1 MLDLRRSLINHGQMK
16 KYILSLVVLCVS
28 VVAYAAPSDSDKNVT
43 DVAGKRQG
51 YWEITAGMKKLTGW
65 PSTTSVVEKGSYLN
79 SMKTGIWTEYYPTG
93 ITKSELTYVNNRPN
107 GPAKMYHEN
116 GKISEEGTWV
126 GTRWT
131 GPYKL
136 YYEDGT
142 PRQEFAYNTLGQR
155 DGGQKYYHPNG
166 KVAIEVNMKAG
177 KEEGVKKEYNTN
189 GELTQETYFNGG
201 NIDAAKTKTYEP
213 KKAESADAVKAP
225 EEKDQK
231 GVAPPVDA
239 GMKPNTGAFNGEGYW
254 ILYKNG
260 QITMKGTFAKRK
272 LVDGEE
278 RIYDKNGIL
287 IQVKLY
293 KGGKYVGDGP
303 LPTENAK

>member
-1 MLDLRRSLINHGQMK
+1 MK
-16 KYILSLVVLCVS
+16 KYILSLIVLCVTAS
-28 VVAYAAPSDSDKNVT
+28 FAIAQEKNVT
-43 DVAGKRQG
+43 DAAGKRQG
-51 YWEITAGMKKLTGW
+51 PWVITAGFKKLGPPWT
-65 PSTTSVVEKGSYLN
+65 PEQVVEEGTYTN
-79 SMKTGIWTEYYPTG
+79 SMKTGVWIEYYQNG
-93 ITKSELTYVNNRPN
+93 KKKSELTYVNNRPN

-116 GKISEEGTWV
+116 GNLSEEGTWV

-142 PRQEFAYNTLGQR
+142 PRQQFVYNNLGQR
-155 DGGQKYYHPNG
+155 DGAQTYYHPNG

-189 GELTQETYFNGG
+189 GELTTETYFNGG
-201 NIDAAKTKTYEP
+201 TIDVAKTKIYEP
-213 KKAESADAVKAP
+213 KKPESADAVKAP

-231 GVAPPVDA
+231 GTSPTVTSNEV
-239 GMKPNTGAFNGEGYW
+239 KPNTGTFNGEGYW

-260 QITMKGTFAKRK
+260 QITMKGTFAKKK
-272 LVDGEE
+272 LMDGEE
-278 RIYDKNGIL
+278 RVYDNNGIL

-303 LPTENAK
+303 LPVENKSK

>member
-1 MLDLRRSLINHGQMK
+1 MK
-16 KYILSLVVLCVS
+16 KFIFSLVVLCVS
-28 VVAYAAPSDSDKNVT
+28 LATAIAQTGDPATNQIDA
-43 DVAGKRQG
+43 AGKRQG
-51 YWEITAGMKKLTGW
+51 YWKITAADKKVTGF
-65 PSTTSVVEKGSYLN
+65 PSPSSIVEEGKYVN
-79 SMKTGIWTEYYPTG
+79 SMKTGIWIEYYPSGTK
-93 ITKSELTYVNNRPN
+93 KSELTYVNNRPN

-116 GKISEEGTWV
+116 GNLSEEGNWV

-136 YYEDGT
+136 YYEDGKI
-142 PRQEFAYNTLGQR
+142 RQEFNYNALGQR

-166 KVAIEVNMKAG
+166 KVAIEVNIKSG

-189 GELTQETYFNGG
+189 GELVQETYFNGG
-201 NIDAAKTKTYEP
+201 NIDAAKTKNYEP
-213 KKAESADAVKAP
+213 KKPESADAIKAP
-225 EEKDQK
+225 EEKEQK
-231 GVAPPVDA
+231 GSAPPPDA

-260 QITMKGTFAKRK
+260 QITMKGTFAKKK
-272 LVDGEE
+272 LIEGEE

-287 IQVKLY
+287 TQIKLY

-303 LPTENAK
+303 LPTEGSSK

>member
-1 MLDLRRSLINHGQMK
+1 MK
-16 KYILSLVVLCVS
+16 KYILSLFVLFVT
-28 VVAYAAPSDSDKNVT
+28 ATFAIAQDKNVT
-43 DVAGKRQG
+43 DAAGKRQG
-51 YWEITAGMKKLTGW
+51 PWVITAGFKKLGPPWEPGQT
-65 PSTTSVVEKGSYLN
+65 VEEGTYTN
-79 SMKTGIWTEYYPTG
+79 SMKTGIWIEYYQNG
-93 ITKSELTYVNNRPN
+93 NKKSELTYVNNRPN

-116 GKISEEGTWV
+116 GNMSEEGTWV

-142 PRQEFAYNTLGQR
+142 PRQSFSYNSLGQR
-155 DGGQKYYHPNG
+155 DGAQTYYHPNG

-189 GELTQETYFNGG
+189 GELTTETYFNGG
-201 NIDAAKTKTYEP
+201 TIDAAKTKTYEP
-213 KKAESADAVKAP
+213 KKPESADAVKAP
-225 EEKDQK
+225 EEKEQK
-231 GVAPPVDA
+231 GTSPTVTSTEV
-239 GMKPNTGAFNGEGYW
+239 KPNTGTFNGEGYW

-260 QITMKGTFAKRK
+260 QITMKGTFAKKK

-278 RIYDKNGIL
+278 RLYDNNGIL
-287 IQVKLY
+287 IKIKLY

-303 LPTENAK
+303 LPTEGNNK

>member
-1 MLDLRRSLINHGQMK
+1 MLDWGRSPQSRWPMK
-16 KYILSLVVLCVS
+16 KFILSLLVLCVS
-28 VVAYAAPSDSDKNVT
+28 ASISFAQNKIDET
-43 DVAGKRQG
+43 GKRQG
-51 YWEITAGMKKLTGW
+51 PWVITAAQKKLGSPWLPDQT
-65 PSTTSVVEKGSYLN
+65 VEEGSYTN
-79 SMKTGIWTEYYPTG
+79 SMKTGIWIEYYQNG
-93 ITKSELTYVNNRPN
+93 NKKSELTYVNNRPN
-107 GPAKMYHEN
+107 GPAKMYFEN
-116 GKISEEGTWV
+116 GNLSEEGTWV

-142 PRQEFAYNTLGQR
+142 PRQQFVYNNLGQR
-155 DGGQKYYHPNG
+155 DGAQVYYHPNG

-189 GELTQETYFNGG
+189 GELTTETYFNGG
-201 NIDAAKTKTYEP
+201 TIDPAKTKTYEP
-213 KKAESADAVKAP
+213 KKPESAEAVKAP

-231 GVAPPVDA
+231 GTAPTVGA
-239 GMKPNTGAFNGEGYW
+239 GTEQKSNIGTFNGEGYW

-278 RIYDKNGIL
+278 RVYDSNGIL

-303 LPTENAK
+303 LPTETK

>member
-1 MLDLRRSLINHGQMK
+1 MK
-16 KYILSLVVLCVS
+16 KSILSLLVLFVT
-28 VVAYAAPSDSDKNVT
+28 AACAMAQEKKNHV
-43 DVAGKRQG
+43 DEAGKRQG
-51 YWEITAGMKKLTGW
+51 PWEITAEMKKLGAPWT
-65 PSTTSVVEKGSYLN
+65 PTQVVEQGTYTN
-79 SMKTGIWTEYYPTG
+79 SMKTGVWIEYYQNG
-93 ITKSELTYVNNRPN
+93 NKKSELTYVNNRPN

-116 GKISEEGTWV
+116 GKLSEEGTWV

-142 PRQEFAYNTLGQR
+142 PRQEFNYNALGQR

-166 KVAIEVNMKAG
+166 KIAIEVNMKAG

-189 GELTQETYFNGG
+189 GELVQETFFNGG
-201 NIDAAKTKTYEP
+201 NIDPAKTKSYEP
-213 KKAESADAVKAP
+213 KKPESADAVKAP
-225 EEKDQK
+225 EEKEQK
-231 GVAPPVDA
+231 GTAPTVGTSNEP
-239 GMKPNTGAFNGEGYW
+239 KPNTGQFNGEGYW

-272 LVDGEE
+272 LIEGEE

-287 IQVKLY
+287 IQIKLY

-303 LPTENAK
+303 LPTDANK